1 MRQPR
6 NRNRP
11 HLPTRKAQLKAGQ
24 QKPVSHAAGK
34 VSLKK
39 VTSRGKSYNQA
50 WIHLPAAL
58 VRHPDFPF
66 QDNDQVTIAIDRKSH
81 SLIVVKYDAPNV

>member
-1 MRQPR
+1 
-6 NRNRP
+6 
-11 HLPTRKAQLKAGQ
+11 LPTRKAQLKPGPL

-34 VSLKK
+34 VSLKR
-39 VTSRGKSYNQA
+39 VTSRGKTYNQA

-66 QDNDQVTIAIDRKSH
+66 TDDEQVTIAIDRKNR
-81 SLIVVKYDAPNV
+81 SLVVVKYTSPT